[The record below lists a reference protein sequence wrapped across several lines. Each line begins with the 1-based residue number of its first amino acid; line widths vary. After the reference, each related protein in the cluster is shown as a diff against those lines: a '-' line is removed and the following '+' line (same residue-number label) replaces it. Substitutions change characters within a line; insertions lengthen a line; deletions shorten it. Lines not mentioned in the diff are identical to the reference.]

1 MDTIKPLYTA
11 TATAVGGRN
20 GHTKSSDGIVSFD
33 LSVPKEMGGPGRP
46 EPRRR
51 SIFSPQV
58 MPLVSV
64 ARLTSLPS
72 STNKTRP
79 TLKSPVPSR
88 SARATAAASVLP

>member
-46 EPRRR
+46 GTATPEHL
-51 SIFSPQV
+51 F
-58 MPLVSV
+58 
-64 ARLTSLPS
+64 A
-72 STNKTRP
+72 NKTRP
-79 TLKSPVPSR
+79 TLKSHAPSR
-88 SARATAAASVLP
+88 SARATAAASVLQ